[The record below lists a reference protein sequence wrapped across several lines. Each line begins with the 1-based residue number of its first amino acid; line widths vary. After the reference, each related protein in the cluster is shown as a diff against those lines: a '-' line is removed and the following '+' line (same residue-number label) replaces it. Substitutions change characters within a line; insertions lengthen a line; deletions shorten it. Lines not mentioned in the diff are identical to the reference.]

1 MNAEIKLWMAQIE
14 MAKMAAAGI
23 QVGQLS
29 TSKDMMALVDN
40 LNASIKALQDR
51 IALEQQKIEMSK

>member
-14 MAKMAAAGI
+14 MAKMATAGI
-23 QVGQLS
+23 QVGQLA
-29 TSKDMMALVDN
+29 TSKEMMELIDN
-40 LNASIKALQDR
+40 LNFHIKEIQDR